1 MSEEIKDIEIKGDKV
16 SEPVGAAALD
26 YHGMVMTDDDLA
38 DVQFGKDGFYTSDP
52 DVFEQRVTII
62 EKARPAVRLCNS
74 WFQFVVSNFHNLCIQ
89 SCRNLAYRGHCQVV
103 SA

>member
-38 DVQFGKDGFYTSDP
+38 DVQFGKYGFYTSDP

-62 EKARPAVRLCNS
+62 EEALDKVDAGQDDPNE
-74 WFQFVVSNFHNLCIQ
+74 WIQ
-89 SCRNLAYRGHCQVV
+89 VDDFMAAMRKEHPWL
-103 SA
+103 

>member
-1 MSEEIKDIEIKGDKV
+1 MSEKIKDIEIKGDKV

-38 DVQFGKDGFYTSDP
+38 DVQFGKYGFYTSDP

-62 EKARPAVRLCNS
+62 EEALDKVDAGQDDPNE
-74 WFQFVVSNFHNLCIQ
+74 WIQ
-89 SCRNLAYRGHCQVV
+89 VDDFMAAMRKEHPWL
-103 SA
+103 

>member
-1 MSEEIKDIEIKGDKV
+1 MSEDIKDIEIKGDKV

-38 DVQFGKDGFYTSDP
+38 DVQFGKYGFYTSDP

-62 EKARPAVRLCNS
+62 EEALDKVDAGQDDPNE
-74 WFQFVVSNFHNLCIQ
+74 WIQ
-89 SCRNLAYRGHCQVV
+89 VDDFMAAMRKEHPWL
-103 SA
+103 